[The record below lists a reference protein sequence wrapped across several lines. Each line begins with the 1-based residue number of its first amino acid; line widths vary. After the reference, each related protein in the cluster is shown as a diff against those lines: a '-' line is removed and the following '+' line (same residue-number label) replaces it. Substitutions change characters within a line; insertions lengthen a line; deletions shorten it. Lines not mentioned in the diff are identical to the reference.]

1 MNNVPLDVAPGY
13 MFCLHLNRSGLYFA
27 SMCIVM
33 SHRVEAE
40 KAGDV
45 FWQVMMLALVLLR
58 ISMIAVLL
66 KNCGDPFFRSIS
78 LRLQALCD

>member
-1 MNNVPLDVAPGY
+1 MNNKPLDVVPDY

-40 KAGDV
+40 KAADV
-45 FWQVMMLALVLLR
+45 F
-58 ISMIAVLL
+58 
-66 KNCGDPFFRSIS
+66 
-78 LRLQALCD
+78 